1 MFLLYTRKSQKY
13 GFHINRNGKN
23 AKKVYNRS
31 HFCLIYE
38 IICIFAEVKNT
49 YNYYKRME
57 IKKSPKADLEKGKTL
72 SILMGF
78 VVGLAVLFVGF
89 EWSTRDVM
97 VVQAS
102 EGVADII
109 AEEEVE
115 ITRPENTPPPP
126 PPPPAPVVTEVLN
139 VVEDDVELEQQ
150 DILSSEDDQTSAQE
164 AVYTP
169 PAVVE
174 EEEESAQQIFTV
186 VEEMP
191 KFPGGDAELLKF
203 IAKSIKYPVIAQ
215 ENGIQGRVI
224 CAFVVNRDGS
234 VVDAEVLRGVDPSL
248 DKEAL
253 RVIGTMPKWTPGKP
267 QRLLL
272 IRLG

>member
-1 MFLLYTRKSQKY
+1 MSTSSNLTSSSTTF
-13 GFHINRNGKN
+13 
-23 AKKVYNRS
+23 
-31 HFCLIYE
+31 
-38 IICIFAEVKNT
+38 NT
-49 YNYYKRME
+49 
-57 IKKSPKADLEKGKTL
+57 SATAGAGGGGGGGGVF
-72 SILMGF
+72 S
-78 VVGLAVLFVGF
+78 GLVI
-89 EWSTRDVM
+89 ST
-97 VVQAS
+97 
-102 EGVADII
+102 
-109 AEEEVE
+109 
-115 ITRPENTPPPP
+115 
-126 PPPPAPVVTEVLN
+126 
-139 VVEDDVELEQQ
+139 
-150 DILSSEDDQTSAQE
+150 SSSAQE

-253 RVIGTMPKWTPGKP
+253 RVIGTMPKWTPGK
-267 QRLLL
+267 QRGKPVRVKYTVP
-272 IRLG
+272 ITFRLQ

>member
-1 MFLLYTRKSQKY
+1 M
-13 GFHINRNGKN
+13 
-23 AKKVYNRS
+23 
-31 HFCLIYE
+31 
-38 IICIFAEVKNT
+38 EV
-49 YNYYKRME
+49 
-57 IKKSPKADLEKGKTL
+57 KKSPKADLEKSKTL
-72 SILMGF
+72 SILMGA
-78 VVGLAVLFVGF
+78 VVALAILFVGF
-89 EWSTRDVM
+89 EWGSRDIQ
-97 VVQAS
+97 VVSAS
-102 EGVADII
+102 DGVADII
-109 AEEEVE
+109 AEEEIE

-150 DILSSEDDQTSAQE
+150 EIASSEDSQNAVQQE
-164 AVYTP
+164 TFVA

-224 CAFVVNRDGS
+224 CSFVVNRDGS

-253 RVIGTMPKWTPGKP
+253 RVIGTMPKWTPGK
-267 QRLLL
+267 QRGKPVRVKYTVP
-272 IRLG
+272 ITFRLQ

>member
-1 MFLLYTRKSQKY
+1 
-13 GFHINRNGKN
+13 
-23 AKKVYNRS
+23 
-31 HFCLIYE
+31 
-38 IICIFAEVKNT
+38 
-49 YNYYKRME
+49 ME
-57 IKKSPKADLEKGKTL
+57 IKKSPKADLERGKTL
-72 SILMGF
+72 SVLMGF

-97 VVQAS
+97 VVQES
-102 EGVADII
+102 DGVADII

-150 DILSSEDDQTSAQE
+150 DILSSEDNQQEAQT

-174 EEEESAQQIFTV
+174 EEEEEAAQQIFTV

-191 KFPGGDAELLKF
+191 EFPGGQGELLKYLG
-203 IAKSIKYPVIAQ
+203 KSIKYPVLAQ

-234 VVDAEVLRGVDPSL
+234 IVDAEVLRGVDPSL

-253 RVIGTMPKWTPGKP
+253 RVINSMPKWKPGK
-267 QRLLL
+267 QRGKPVRVKYTVPVVF
-272 IRLG
+272 RLQ